1 MPRAHQNNSMNMKTP
16 HKSMTILVINSGS
29 SSIKYRLLELPQG
42 RVLADG
48 LLERIGEPA
57 SRIIHRATDDSDTF
71 VDIKQAVAAA
81 DHHKAFKAV
90 FEVLG
95 EDCPVDAIGH
105 RVVHGGDRFAGPTL
119 IDNEVITSIRAL
131 CQIAPLHNPVN
142 LLGIESCL
150 SHFPGV
156 PQVAVFDTAFHQ
168 TMPPHAYRY
177 AIPEAWYSDYGIRR
191 FGFHGT
197 SHHYVA
203 RRAAEFIDKPFNTS
217 RLITL
222 HLGNGASAT
231 AIANGCS
238 VDTSM
243 GFTPLEG
250 LVMGTRS
257 GDLDPAIPLF
267 IEQAGY
273 LNNTGIDHALNKESG
288 LKGLCGTN
296 DLRAVLELNQAG
308 DERAQLAL
316 DLYCYRIK
324 KYIGAYY
331 AALGEVDA
339 LVFTGGV
346 GENSAQVRRVACEG
360 LSRFGITIDEA
371 ANDKVIEDITEIG
384 QAESQ
389 TRILVIKTDE
399 ELQIARETM
408 TVLDKDH
415 D

>member
-1 MPRAHQNNSMNMKTP
+1 MKIP
-16 HKSMTILVINSGS
+16 NVNILVINSGS
-29 SSIKYRLLELPQG
+29 SSIKYRLIALPQEQ
-42 RVLADG
+42 VLADG
-48 LLERIGEPA
+48 LLERIGEQE
-57 SRIIHRATDDSDTF
+57 SRIIHKTAGDSGRLNE
-71 VDIKQAVAAA
+71 IKQSVAAA
-81 DHHKAFKAV
+81 DHHQAFKAV
-90 FEVLG
+90 FEILG
-95 EDCPVDAIGH
+95 ENCPVDAIGH
-105 RVVHGGDRFAGPTL
+105 RVVHGGDRFSGPAL
-119 IDNEVITSIRAL
+119 IDDDTIASIRAL
-131 CQIAPLHNPVN
+131 CRIAPLHNPVN

-177 AIPEAWYSDYGIRR
+177 AIPETWYSDYGIRR

-203 RRAAEFIDKPFNTS
+203 RRAAEFIGKPFDRS
-217 RLITL
+217 HLITL

-231 AIANGCS
+231 AIANGRS

-267 IEQAGY
+267 VEQTE
-273 LNNTGIDHALNKESG
+273 NTDANVIDRALNRESG

-296 DLRAVLELNQAG
+296 DLRTVLEQKNAG
-308 DERAQLAL
+308 DERARLAL

-324 KYIGAYY
+324 KYIGAYC
-331 AALGEVDA
+331 AVLGEVDA

-346 GENSAQVRRVACEG
+346 GENAAEVRRLACEG
-360 LSRFGITIDEA
+360 LSRLGIAIDEA
-371 ANDKVIEDITEIG
+371 ANSGVAGDIAEIG
-384 QAESQ
+384 HAESR
-389 TRILVIKTDE
+389 TRTLVIKTDE
-399 ELQIARETM
+399 ELQIALETM
-408 TVLDKDH
+408 AVLDKDQA
-415 D
+415 

>member
-1 MPRAHQNNSMNMKTP
+1 
-16 HKSMTILVINSGS
+16 MTIPKGNILVINSGS
-29 SSIKYRLLELPQG
+29 SSIKYRLIALPQEQ
-42 RVLADG
+42 VLADG
-48 LLERIGEPA
+48 LLERIGEQE
-57 SRIIHRATDDSDTF
+57 SRIIHKTAGDSGRLNE
-71 VDIKQAVAAA
+71 IKQSVAAA
-81 DHHKAFKAV
+81 DHHQAFKAV
-90 FEVLG
+90 FEILG
-95 EDCPVDAIGH
+95 GNCSVDAIGH
-105 RVVHGGDRFAGPTL
+105 RVVHGGDRFSGPALVDDDT
-119 IDNEVITSIRAL
+119 IESIRAL
-131 CQIAPLHNPVN
+131 CRIAPLHNPVN

-150 SHFPGV
+150 AHFPGV

-177 AIPEAWYSDYGIRR
+177 AIPETWYSDYGIRR

-203 RRAAEFIDKPFNTS
+203 RRAAEFIDKPFDCS
-217 RLITL
+217 HLITL

-231 AIANGCS
+231 AIANGRS

-267 IEQAGY
+267 VEQTE
-273 LNNTGIDHALNKESG
+273 NTEANVIDRALNRESG

-296 DLRAVLELNQAG
+296 DLRTVLEQKNAG
-308 DERAQLAL
+308 DERARLAL

-324 KYIGAYY
+324 KYIGSYY
-331 AALGEVDA
+331 AVLGKVDA

-346 GENSAQVRRVACEG
+346 GENAAEVRRLACEG
-360 LSRFGITIDEA
+360 LSRLGIAIDEV
-371 ANDKVIEDITEIG
+371 ANSGVTGAIAEIG
-384 QAESQ
+384 HAESR

-408 TVLDKDH
+408 AVLDKDQA
-415 D
+415 

>member
-1 MPRAHQNNSMNMKTP
+1 MKIP
-16 HKSMTILVINSGS
+16 NGNILIINSGS
-29 SSIKYRLLELPQG
+29 SSIKYRLIALPQEQ
-42 RVLADG
+42 VLADG
-48 LLERIGEPA
+48 LLERIGEQE
-57 SRIIHRATDDSDTF
+57 SKIIHRADDSGRLNE
-71 VDIKQAVAAA
+71 IKQSVAAA
-81 DHHKAFKAV
+81 DHHQAFKAV
-90 FEVLG
+90 FEILG
-95 EDCPVDAIGH
+95 ENCPVDAIGH
-105 RVVHGGDRFAGPTL
+105 RVVHGGDRFPSPAL
-119 IDNEVITSIRAL
+119 IDDDTIASIRAL
-131 CQIAPLHNPVN
+131 CRIAPLHNPVN

-177 AIPEAWYSDYGIRR
+177 AIPEAWYNEYGIRR

-203 RRAAEFIDKPFNTS
+203 RRAAEFIGKPFDRS
-217 RLITL
+217 HLITL

-231 AIANGCS
+231 AIANGRS

-267 IEQAGY
+267 VEQTE
-273 LNNTGIDHALNKESG
+273 NTDTNAIDRALNRESG
-288 LKGLCGTN
+288 LKGVCGTN
-296 DLRAVLELNQAG
+296 DLRTVLEQTNAG
-308 DERAQLAL
+308 DERARLAL

-331 AALGEVDA
+331 AVLGEVDA

-346 GENSAQVRRVACEG
+346 GENAAEVRRLACEG
-360 LSRFGITIDEA
+360 LSRLGIAIDEA
-371 ANDKVIEDITEIG
+371 ANSDVTGDIAEIG
-384 QAESQ
+384 HAESR

-415 D
+415 AWK

>member
-1 MPRAHQNNSMNMKTP
+1 
-16 HKSMTILVINSGS
+16 MTIPNGNILVINSGS
-29 SSIKYRLLELPQG
+29 SSIKYRLIALPQEQ
-42 RVLADG
+42 VLADG
-48 LLERIGEPA
+48 LLERIGDQK
-57 SRIIHRATDDSDTF
+57 SRIIHRADDSGRLYE
-71 VDIKQAVAAA
+71 IKQSVAAA
-81 DHHKAFKAV
+81 DHHQAFKAV
-90 FEVLG
+90 FEILG
-95 EDCPVDAIGH
+95 ENCPVDAIGH
-105 RVVHGGDRFAGPTL
+105 RVVHGGDRFSGPALVDDDT
-119 IDNEVITSIRAL
+119 IASMRAL
-131 CQIAPLHNPVN
+131 CRIAPLHNPVN

-150 SHFPGV
+150 AHFPGV

-177 AIPEAWYSDYGIRR
+177 AIPETWYSDYGIRR

-203 RRAAEFIDKPFNTS
+203 RRAAEFIGKPFDRS
-217 RLITL
+217 HLITL

-231 AIANGCS
+231 AIANGRS
-238 VDTSM
+238 IDTSM

-267 IEQAGY
+267 VEQTE
-273 LNNTGIDHALNKESG
+273 NTDTNVIDRALNRESG
-288 LKGLCGTN
+288 LKGLCGTS
-296 DLRAVLELNQAG
+296 DLRTVLEQTNAG
-308 DERAQLAL
+308 DERARLAL

-331 AALGEVDA
+331 AVLGEVDA

-346 GENSAQVRRVACEG
+346 GENAAEVRRLACEG
-360 LSRFGITIDEA
+360 LSRLGITIDEA
-371 ANDKVIEDITEIG
+371 ANSDVTGAIAEIG
-384 QAESQ
+384 HPESR

-408 TVLDKDH
+408 VVLDKDH
-415 D
+415 A

>member
-1 MPRAHQNNSMNMKTP
+1 MKIPNSN
-16 HKSMTILVINSGS
+16 ILVINSGS
-29 SSIKYRLLELPQG
+29 SSIKYRLIALPQEL
-42 RVLADG
+42 VLADG
-48 LLERIGEPA
+48 LLERIGEPE
-57 SRIIHRATDDSDTF
+57 SRIIHRTADDSGRLDE
-71 VDIKQAVAAA
+71 IRQPVAAA
-81 DHHKAFKAV
+81 DHHQAFKAV
-90 FEVLG
+90 FEILG
-95 EDCPVDAIGH
+95 ENCPVDAIGH
-105 RVVHGGDRFAGPTL
+105 RVVHGGNRFAGPAL
-119 IDNEVITSIRAL
+119 IDDETIESIRAL
-131 CQIAPLHNPVN
+131 CRIAPLHNPVN

-150 SHFPGV
+150 AHFPGV

-177 AIPEAWYSDYGIRR
+177 AIPETWYSEYGIRR

-203 RRAAEFIDKPFNTS
+203 RRAAEFIGKPFDRS
-217 RLITL
+217 HLITL

-231 AIANGCS
+231 AIANGRS

-267 IEQAGY
+267 VEQAGH
-273 LNNTGIDHALNKESG
+273 LNNPAIDRALNRDSG

-296 DLRAVLELNQAG
+296 DLRTVLEQKKAG
-308 DERAQLAL
+308 DEGARLAL

-331 AALGEVDA
+331 AVLGEVDA

-346 GENSAQVRRVACEG
+346 GENAAEVRRLACEG
-360 LSRFGITIDEA
+360 LSSLGIAIDET
-371 ANDKVIEDITEIG
+371 ANDSVTGDIAEIG
-384 QAESQ
+384 QTECR

-399 ELQIARETM
+399 ELQIARETL
-408 TVLDKDH
+408 TVLDEDH
-415 D
+415 AWK

>member
-1 MPRAHQNNSMNMKTP
+1 MKIP
-16 HKSMTILVINSGS
+16 NGNILVINSGS
-29 SSIKYRLLELPQG
+29 SSIKYRLIALPQEQ
-42 RVLADG
+42 VLADG
-48 LLERIGEPA
+48 LLERIGEQE
-57 SRIIHRATDDSDTF
+57 SRIIHRADDSGRLNG
-71 VDIKQAVAAA
+71 IKQSVAAA
-81 DHHKAFKAV
+81 DHHQAFKAV
-90 FEVLG
+90 FEILG
-95 EDCPVDAIGH
+95 ENCPVDAIGH
-105 RVVHGGDRFAGPTL
+105 RVVHGGDRFSGPALVDDDT
-119 IDNEVITSIRAL
+119 IASIRAL
-131 CQIAPLHNPVN
+131 CRIAPLHNPVN

-150 SHFPGV
+150 AHFPGV

-177 AIPEAWYSDYGIRR
+177 AIPEAWYNDYGIRR

-203 RRAAEFIDKPFNTS
+203 RRAAEFIGKPFDRS
-217 RLITL
+217 HLITL

-231 AIANGCS
+231 AIANGRS

-267 IEQAGY
+267 VEQIE
-273 LNNTGIDHALNKESG
+273 NTDTNVIDRALNRESG

-296 DLRAVLELNQAG
+296 DLRTVLEQKNAG
-308 DERAQLAL
+308 DERARFAL

-324 KYIGAYY
+324 KYIGAYC
-331 AALGEVDA
+331 AVLGEVDA

-346 GENSAQVRRVACEG
+346 GENAAEVRRLACEG
-360 LSRFGITIDEA
+360 LSHLGIAIDEA
-371 ANDKVIEDITEIG
+371 ANSGMTGDIAEIG
-384 QAESQ
+384 HPESR
-389 TRILVIKTDE
+389 THILVIKTDE

-408 TVLDKDH
+408 AVLDK
-415 D
+415 

>member
-1 MPRAHQNNSMNMKTP
+1 MKRTNGNSN
-16 HKSMTILVINSGS
+16 ILVINSGS
-29 SSIKYRLLELPQG
+29 SSIKYRLIALPRG

-48 LLERIGEPA
+48 LLERIGEPE
-57 SRIIHRATDDSDTF
+57 SRIIHKTADDSDRL
-71 VDIKQAVAAA
+71 DEIKQSVAAA
-81 DHHKAFKAV
+81 DHHQAFKAV
-90 FEVLG
+90 FNILG
-95 EDCPVDAIGH
+95 TDHPVDAIGH
-105 RVVHGGDRFAGPTL
+105 RVVHGGDRFSGPAL
-119 IDNEVITSIRAL
+119 IDDETIASIRAL
-131 CQIAPLHNPVN
+131 CRIAPLHNPVN

-150 SHFPGV
+150 SHFPGI

-168 TMPPHAYRY
+168 AMPPHAYRY
-177 AIPEAWYSDYGIRR
+177 AIPETWYSDYGIRR

-203 RRAAEFIDKPFNTS
+203 RRAAEFIGKPFDST

-231 AIANGCS
+231 AIENGRS

-267 IEQAGY
+267 VEQTE
-273 LNNTGIDHALNKESG
+273 NTDTNAIDRALNRESG

-296 DLRAVLELNQAG
+296 DLRAVLEQKNAG
-308 DERAQLAL
+308 DERARLAL

-324 KYIGAYY
+324 KYIGAYC
-331 AALGEVDA
+331 AVLGDVDA

-346 GENSAQVRRVACEG
+346 GENAAEVRRLACEG
-360 LSRFGITIDEA
+360 LSRLGIAIDEA
-371 ANDKVIEDITEIG
+371 ANTGVTGDIAEIG
-384 QAESQ
+384 QVESQ

-408 TVLDKDH
+408 AVLDKDQT
-415 D
+415 

>member
-1 MPRAHQNNSMNMKTP
+1 MKITNGNSN
-16 HKSMTILVINSGS
+16 ILVINSGS
-29 SSIKYRLLELPQG
+29 SSIKYRLIALPRG

-48 LLERIGEPA
+48 LLERIGEPE
-57 SRIIHRATDDSDTF
+57 SRIIHKTADDSDRL
-71 VDIKQAVAAA
+71 DEIKQSISAA
-81 DHHKAFKAV
+81 DHHQAFKAV
-90 FEVLG
+90 FEILG
-95 EDCPVDAIGH
+95 TDHPVDAIGH
-105 RVVHGGDRFAGPTL
+105 RVVHGGDRFSGPAL
-119 IDNEVITSIRAL
+119 IDDETIASIRAL
-131 CQIAPLHNPVN
+131 CRIAPLHNPVN

-150 SHFPGV
+150 SHFPGI

-168 TMPPHAYRY
+168 AMPPHAYRY

-203 RRAAEFIDKPFNTS
+203 RRAAEFIGKPFDRS
-217 RLITL
+217 HLITL

-231 AIANGCS
+231 AIANGRS

-267 IEQAGY
+267 VEQTE
-273 LNNTGIDHALNKESG
+273 NTNTNAIDRALNRESG

-296 DLRAVLELNQAG
+296 DLRAVLEQKNAG
-308 DERAQLAL
+308 DERARLAL

-324 KYIGAYY
+324 KYIGAYC
-331 AALGEVDA
+331 AVLGDVDA

-346 GENSAQVRRVACEG
+346 GENAAEVRRLACEG
-360 LSRFGITIDEA
+360 LSRLGIAIDEA
-371 ANDKVIEDITEIG
+371 ANTGVTGDIAEIG
-384 QAESQ
+384 QVESR

-408 TVLDKDH
+408 AVLDKDQT
-415 D
+415 

>member
-1 MPRAHQNNSMNMKTP
+1 MKITNGNSN
-16 HKSMTILVINSGS
+16 ILVINSGS
-29 SSIKYRLLELPQG
+29 SSIKYRLIALPRG

-48 LLERIGEPA
+48 LLERIGEPE
-57 SRIIHRATDDSDTF
+57 SRIIHKTADDSDRL
-71 VDIKQAVAAA
+71 DEIKQSISAA
-81 DHHKAFKAV
+81 DHHQAFKAV
-90 FEVLG
+90 FEILG
-95 EDCPVDAIGH
+95 TDHPVDAIGH
-105 RVVHGGDRFAGPTL
+105 RVVHGGDRFSGPAL
-119 IDNEVITSIRAL
+119 IDDETIASIRAL
-131 CQIAPLHNPVN
+131 CRIAPLHNPVN

-150 SHFPGV
+150 SHFPGI

-168 TMPPHAYRY
+168 AMPPHAYRY

-203 RRAAEFIDKPFNTS
+203 RRAAEFIGKPFDRS
-217 RLITL
+217 HLITL

-231 AIANGCS
+231 AIANGRS

-267 IEQAGY
+267 VEQTE
-273 LNNTGIDHALNKESG
+273 NTNTNAIDRALNRESG

-296 DLRAVLELNQAG
+296 DLRAVLEQKNAG
-308 DERAQLAL
+308 DERARLAL

-324 KYIGAYY
+324 KYIGAYC
-331 AALGEVDA
+331 AVLGDVDA

-346 GENSAQVRRVACEG
+346 GENAAEVRRLACEG
-360 LSRFGITIDEA
+360 LSRLGIAIDEA
-371 ANDKVIEDITEIG
+371 TNTGVTGDIAEIG
-384 QAESQ
+384 QVESR

-408 TVLDKDH
+408 AVLDKDQT
-415 D
+415 

>member
-1 MPRAHQNNSMNMKTP
+1 MTIP
-16 HKSMTILVINSGS
+16 KSNILVINSGS
-29 SSIKYRLLELPQG
+29 SSIKYRLIALPQEQ
-42 RVLADG
+42 VLADG
-48 LLERIGEPA
+48 LLERIGEQE
-57 SRIIHRATDDSDTF
+57 SRIIHKTAGDSGRLDE
-71 VDIKQAVAAA
+71 IKQSISAA
-81 DHHKAFKAV
+81 DHHQAFKAV
-90 FEVLG
+90 FEILG
-95 EDCPVDAIGH
+95 TDHPVDAIGH
-105 RVVHGGDRFAGPTL
+105 RVVHGGDRFSGPAL
-119 IDNEVITSIRAL
+119 IDDETIASIRAL
-131 CQIAPLHNPVN
+131 CRIAPLHNPVN
-142 LLGIESCL
+142 LVGIESCL
-150 SHFPGV
+150 FHFPGI

-203 RRAAEFIDKPFNTS
+203 RRAAEFIGKPFDST

-231 AIANGCS
+231 AIANGRS

-267 IEQAGY
+267 VEQTE
-273 LNNTGIDHALNKESG
+273 NTDTNAIDRALNRESG

-296 DLRAVLELNQAG
+296 DLRAVLEQKNAG
-308 DERAQLAL
+308 DERARLAL

-324 KYIGAYY
+324 KYIGAYC
-331 AALGEVDA
+331 AVLGDVDA

-346 GENSAQVRRVACEG
+346 GENAAEVRRLACEG
-360 LSRFGITIDEA
+360 LSRLGIAIDEA
-371 ANDKVIEDITEIG
+371 TNTGVTGDIAEIG
-384 QAESQ
+384 QVESR

-408 TVLDKDH
+408 AVLDKDQT
-415 D
+415 

>member
-1 MPRAHQNNSMNMKTP
+1 MKIP
-16 HKSMTILVINSGS
+16 NVNILVINSGS
-29 SSIKYRLLELPQG
+29 SSIKYRLIALPQEQ
-42 RVLADG
+42 VLADG
-48 LLERIGEPA
+48 LLERIGEQE
-57 SRIIHRATDDSDTF
+57 SRIIHKTAGDSGRLNE
-71 VDIKQAVAAA
+71 IKQSVAAA
-81 DHHKAFKAV
+81 DHHQAFKAV
-90 FEVLG
+90 FEILG
-95 EDCPVDAIGH
+95 ENCPVDAIGH
-105 RVVHGGDRFAGPTL
+105 RVVHGGDRFSGPAL
-119 IDNEVITSIRAL
+119 IDDDTIASIRAL
-131 CQIAPLHNPVN
+131 CRIAPLHNPVN

-177 AIPEAWYSDYGIRR
+177 AIPETWYSDYGIRR

-203 RRAAEFIDKPFNTS
+203 RRAAEFIGKPFDRS
-217 RLITL
+217 HLITL

-231 AIANGCS
+231 AIANGRS

-267 IEQAGY
+267 VEQTE
-273 LNNTGIDHALNKESG
+273 NTDTNVIDRALNRESG

-296 DLRAVLELNQAG
+296 DLRTVLEQKNAG
-308 DERAQLAL
+308 DERARLAL

-324 KYIGAYY
+324 KYIGAYC
-331 AALGEVDA
+331 AVLGEVDA

-346 GENSAQVRRVACEG
+346 GENAAEVRRLACEG
-360 LSRFGITIDEA
+360 LSRLGIAIDEA
-371 ANDKVIEDITEIG
+371 ANSGVAGDIAEIG
-384 QAESQ
+384 HAESR
-389 TRILVIKTDE
+389 TRTLVIKTDE
-399 ELQIARETM
+399 ELQIALETM
-408 TVLDKDH
+408 AVLDKDQA
-415 D
+415 